1 MSGRPSIARRAVRAL
16 HGIVAATALLS
27 AVGVATAPA
36 QGGPATATALDRY
49 LDGLRSWRAEFTQ
62 SVTDTRGRSRGVQE
76 GLLIVQR
83 PGLFRWEIRG
93 VGAPTAQP
101 AQVMVADGKNLW
113 FYDRDLDQV
122 TVRPTGGALTATPAM
137 LLAGTVPLRE
147 RFEVSAS
154 GRRGG
159 LEWVRVV
166 PRGLDAEFRE
176 ARFGFAGLEL
186 RRLEL
191 DDKLGQQ
198 VVLLFRSGVRNP
210 ALPPGS
216 LRFDPPPGADVI
228 GKPVP

>member
-1 MSGRPSIARRAVRAL
+1 MRRRAFRPLWGAVFAAAVL
-16 HGIVAATALLS
+16 FAGGPSVAFS
-27 AVGVATAPA
+27 
-36 QGGPATATALDRY
+36 QGGATVATALDQY
-49 LDGLRSWRAEFTQ
+49 LEGLVSWRAEFTQ
-62 SVTDTRGRSRGVQE
+62 STTDARGRTRPVQE
-76 GLLIVQR
+76 GLLVVQR
-83 PGLFRWEIRG
+83 PGRFRWQIRSTG
-93 VGAPTAQP
+93 TPASQA

-122 TVRPTGGALTATPAM
+122 IVKPSGGALTATPAM

-147 RFEVSAS
+147 RFDVAAT

-159 LEWVRVV
+159 LEWVKVV

-198 VVLLFRSGVRNP
+198 VVLSFRGGVRNP
-210 ALPPGS
+210 ALPPS
-216 LRFDPPPGADVI
+216 MLRFEPPAGADLI
-228 GKPVP
+228 GKPAP

>member
-1 MSGRPSIARRAVRAL
+1 MRRRAFRPLGGVV
-16 HGIVAATALLS
+16 VA
-27 AVGVATAPA
+27 VAITFFGGPSVAFS
-36 QGGPATATALDRY
+36 QGGAPVVTALDRY
-49 LDGLRSWRAEFTQ
+49 LGGLVSWRAEFTQ
-62 SVTDTRGRSRGVQE
+62 STTDGRGRSRPAQE
-76 GLLIVQR
+76 GLLVVQR
-83 PGLFRWEIRG
+83 PGRFRWEIRSA
-93 VGAPTAQP
+93 GASAAQA

-122 TVRPTGGALTATPAM
+122 TVKPAGGALTATPAM

-147 RFEVSAS
+147 RFDVAAT

-159 LEWVRVV
+159 LEWVKVV

-198 VVLLFRSGVRNP
+198 DVLLFKGGVRNP
-210 ALPPGS
+210 ALPPS
-216 LRFDPPPGADVI
+216 ILRFEPPADADLI
-228 GKPVP
+228 GKPAP

>member
-1 MSGRPSIARRAVRAL
+1 MRRRAFRPLWGAVF
-16 HGIVAATALLS
+16 ATAVLFAGGPS
-27 AVGVATAPA
+27 VAFS
-36 QGGPATATALDRY
+36 QGGATVATALDQY
-49 LDGLRSWRAEFTQ
+49 LEGLVSWRAEFTQ
-62 SVTDTRGRSRGVQE
+62 STTDARGRTRPVQE
-76 GLLIVQR
+76 GLLVVQR
-83 PGLFRWEIRG
+83 PGRFRWQIRSTG
-93 VGAPTAQP
+93 TPASQA

-122 TVRPTGGALTATPAM
+122 TALTATPAM

-147 RFEVSAS
+147 RFDVAAT

-159 LEWVRVV
+159 LEWVKVV

-198 VVLLFRSGVRNP
+198 VVLSFRGGVRNP
-210 ALPPGS
+210 ALPPS
-216 LRFDPPPGADVI
+216 MLRFEPPAGADLI
-228 GKPVP
+228 GKPAP